1 MAMAT
6 CQCLFTLRGCFS
18 AVSCMQEERSRGE
31 HNLTNITK
39 TQERVQA
46 EKGGKASR
54 FLLSFYTFS
63 IFIHFYLQPVQ
74 KIEKKNSQSAR
85 FRKRRTFE
93 PCRTKTNRFYNSFIP
108 YSIRNFQ

>member
-1 MAMAT
+1 MAMVT
-6 CQCLFTLRGCFS
+6 CQCLFTLLGCFR
-18 AVSCMQEERSRGE
+18 AFFCMQEERSRGE

-46 EKGGKASR
+46 EKGGKASW

-63 IFIHFYLQPVQ
+63 IFIHLYLQPVQ
-74 KIEKKNSQSAR
+74 QIEKKNSHSAR
-85 FRKRRTFE
+85 FRKRGTFE
-93 PCRTKTNRFYNSFIP
+93 RCRTKTNRFYNTFIP